1 MTSVDPVL
9 LRFLERLISVV
20 IGGMAIYLG
29 YRLFLSLPDYRDSAG
44 KFVLPLNTSVVV
56 SRVGPGVFFALFGI
70 VAVAISLY
78 QPLEVNSA
86 HGGRI
91 HYAAHASTNGGE
103 TKADDRALLRREMA
117 VLNIIPKHLNPRLS
131 PSDHKDIE
139 QGLRR
144 VKLALMKPLWGE
156 VSEGFGEFAKFEEWV
171 MAEESSA
178 PPPMEEAL
186 SLYRYGASQ

>member
-44 KFVLPLNTSVVV
+44 KFILPLNTSVVV

-78 QPLEVNSA
+78 QPLEVNGE
-86 HGGRI
+86 HGRI
-91 HYAAHASTNGGE
+91 HYAAYAATNSGE
-103 TKADDRALLRREMA
+103 TKADGRALLRREMA
-117 VLNIIPKHLNPRLS
+117 VLNIIPKHLNPQLS

-144 VKLALMKPLWGE
+144 VKLALMKPFWGE
-156 VSEGFGEFAKFEEWV
+156 VNEGFGEFAKFEEWV
-171 MAEESSA
+171 MAEESS
-178 PPPMEEAL
+178 PPPAMEEAL